1 MTHCMCT
8 QVTSSYNINYTNYKL
23 YKIKE
28 LRDKVLGQ
36 GLLRNNYE
44 YSIDSLNEMK
54 MIY

>member
-1 MTHCMCT
+1 MTQCMCT
-8 QVTSSYNINYTNYKL
+8 QVASSYNINYTNYKL

-36 GLLRNNYE
+36 GYLRNNYE
-44 YSIDSLNEMK
+44 YSIGSLNEMK